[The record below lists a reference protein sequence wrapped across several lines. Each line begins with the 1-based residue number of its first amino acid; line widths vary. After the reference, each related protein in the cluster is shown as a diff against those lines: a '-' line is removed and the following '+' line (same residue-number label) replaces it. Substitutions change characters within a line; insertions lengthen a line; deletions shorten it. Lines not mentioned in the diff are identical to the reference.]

1 VLAPVPRGS
10 GAITR
15 RSSASSRSC
24 RAPVETEA
32 DQQGHGRVTLPLLRV
47 ADARLA
53 ERDARPQLPDG
64 SPHILLAD
72 SPAGSRPLDSG
83 EVDPLE
89 PGEPLCAGRCAY
101 PFAAGH
107 LRALSPF
114 CALGAGRFA
123 GGSLLGFELGEE
135 CVDVE
140 RLVGG
145 IGQHREHLAA
155 GHGLALGHDVLP
167 QDAVVGGLD
176 LELHLLRLDHQHD
189 LAAAHRLPLAGAPLE
204 DGPLLHGQPQLRHH
218 ERRRHGRIASL
229 PRRGARMRLDREML
243 REAYRRM
250 RTIRVFEEKLAELSL
265 AGKLPGFLHLYA
277 GEEATA
283 VGVCMHLRDDDFL
296 CSTHRG
302 HGHCIA
308 KGVGIDGM
316 MAELFGKSTGLCKG
330 KGGSMHIAD
339 LDRGMIGAN
348 GIVGAGI
355 PLATGAALTAQTRGN
370 GQVAVAFFGDGAA
383 NEGSFHESLN
393 LASIWK
399 LPVLYVVENNGYG
412 EATPAEYA
420 MNITD
425 IADRA
430 ASYGIPGVIADGM
443 DLLDVYEKAGEA
455 IERARAGEGPT
466 LLECKTYRYFGHYV
480 GDPLTYR
487 TKEETEEVRQTRDPL
502 ELLERNV
509 VEELE
514 LSDADALREIDA
526 EAVAAVE
533 AAVAFAE
540 SSDPPDPREVTTDV
554 YVSYPE
560 SS

>member
-1 VLAPVPRGS
+1 
-10 GAITR
+10 
-15 RSSASSRSC
+15 
-24 RAPVETEA
+24 
-32 DQQGHGRVTLPLLRV
+32 
-47 ADARLA
+47 
-53 ERDARPQLPDG
+53 
-64 SPHILLAD
+64 
-72 SPAGSRPLDSG
+72 
-83 EVDPLE
+83 
-89 PGEPLCAGRCAY
+89 
-101 PFAAGH
+101 
-107 LRALSPF
+107 
-114 CALGAGRFA
+114 
-123 GGSLLGFELGEE
+123 
-135 CVDVE
+135 
-140 RLVGG
+140 
-145 IGQHREHLAA
+145 
-155 GHGLALGHDVLP
+155 
-167 QDAVVGGLD
+167 
-176 LELHLLRLDHQHD
+176 
-189 LAAAHRLPLAGAPLE
+189 
-204 DGPLLHGQPQLRHH
+204 
-218 ERRRHGRIASL
+218 
-229 PRRGARMRLDREML
+229 MRLDRDTL
-243 REAYRRM
+243 CEAYRHM

-283 VGVCMHLRDDDFL
+283 VGVCMHLSDDDYL

-308 KGVGIDGM
+308 KGVDIDGM
-316 MAELFGKSTGLCKG
+316 MAELYGKSTGLCKG

-355 PLATGAALTAQTRGN
+355 PLATGAALTAQTRGS
-370 GQVAVAFFGDGAA
+370 GQIAVAFFGDGAA

-430 ASYGIPGVIADGM
+430 AGYGIPGVIADGM
-443 DLLDVYEKAGEA
+443 DFLDVYEKAGEA

-502 ELLERNV
+502 ESLERSV

-514 LSDADALREIDA
+514 LCDADALREIDA
-526 EAVAAVE
+526 AAVAAVE

-540 SSDPPDPREVTTDV
+540 SSDVPDPREVTTDV